1 MDTLIKDIS
10 NDIEELSN
18 KKNINDVS
26 KLHTSIQTKIK
37 NANTKIQKLKTKFE
51 TDDVE
56 ITTDM
61 TEEDYEKMIGK
72 LSGSN
77 IEKVLNSTDLEFQI
91 DEHKKLAT
99 KIKSL
104 IHYLEN
110 KKLKIVECD
119 KEDLVQEIEAKPTKK
134 KDMEIDPEPEEKPKK
149 KKIIKKKVE
158 TDDECE

>member
-1 MDTLIKDIS
+1 MDTLINDIS
-10 NDIEELSN
+10 HDIEELSN

-37 NANTKIQKLKTKFE
+37 NANTKVQKLRTKFE

-56 ITTDM
+56 VTIDM
-61 TEEDYEKMIGK
+61 TEDDYEKMVGK
-72 LSGSN
+72 LSVSA

-91 DEHKKLAT
+91 DEYKKLAT

-104 IHYLEN
+104 VHYLEN

-119 KEDLVQEIEAKPTKK
+119 KEELETVVEVKPTKK
-134 KDMEIDPEPEEKPKK
+134 KELDLEPEEKPKK
-149 KKIIKKKVE
+149 KKVIKKKVE